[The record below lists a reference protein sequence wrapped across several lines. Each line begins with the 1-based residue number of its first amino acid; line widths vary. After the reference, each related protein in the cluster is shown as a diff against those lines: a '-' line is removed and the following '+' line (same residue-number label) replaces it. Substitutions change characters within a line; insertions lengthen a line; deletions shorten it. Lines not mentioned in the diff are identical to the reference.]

1 MEDFEQN
8 QNYEMIKERMKE
20 RPINRKKLMRR
31 TMITVSMAVIFGAF
45 ACITFLVLEP
55 VFTNLLH
62 PEPEP
67 EVIELPKETDE
78 LLPEDMLI
86 TEEEPV
92 VQLPQPIIQKDGDVL
107 EDYTLTYQKL

>member
-31 TMITVSMAVIFGAF
+31 TMITVSMAVIFGVF

-55 VFTNLLH
+55 VISNLLY
-62 PEPEP
+62 PEPAP
-67 EVIELPKETDE
+67 EVVGMAIKGGIGQCTFNKPCSCT
-78 LLPEDMLI
+78 
-86 TEEEPV
+86 
-92 VQLPQPIIQKDGDVL
+92 
-107 EDYTLTYQKL
+107 TLFFG